1 MSTRFRR
8 ELRLRSRAEYEWV
21 QLGGRRHSARYLV
34 LLARPNDRDHDRL
47 GIIASRRMGNAV
59 VRARAKRRIRELF
72 RRDEPD
78 VTRQRGLV
86 PMDLVVIPRRELATA
101 PFMSIAA
108 EYHAMLVK
116 ARRAAGAAK

>member
-1 MSTRFRR
+1 
-8 ELRLRSRAEYEWV
+8 
-21 QLGGRRHSARYLV
+21 
-34 LLARPNDRDHDRL
+34 
-47 GIIASRRMGNAV
+47 MGNAV

-101 PFMSIAA
+101 PFTSIAA
-108 EYHAMLVK
+108 EYHAMLAK

>member
-1 MSTRFRR
+1 
-8 ELRLRSRAEYEWV
+8 
-21 QLGGRRHSARYLV
+21 
-34 LLARPNDRDHDRL
+34 
-47 GIIASRRMGNAV
+47 MGNAV

-101 PFMSIAA
+101 PFTSIAT
-108 EYHAMLVK
+108 EYHAMLTK
-116 ARRAAGAAK
+116 ARRAAGATK